1 MLSSKAYTETFYI
14 INLMSEEMRNKIP
27 KKILNNIKSRMDNE
41 YEFFIDEDG
50 IESAELLEE
59 TEKILSVLYTDY
71 LATEEERE
79 IILNKEKIISNSKI
93 SNQINNDIEIKE
105 IFQERNK
112 KKITNENS
120 KNTNE
125 LLIMG
130 KEKWYTKLFNFIK
143 KIFDK

>member
-50 IESAELLEE
+50 IESAELLED

-105 IFQERNK
+105 IFSERNK
-112 KKITNENS
+112 KEITNENS

>member
-14 INLMSEEMRNKIP
+14 INLMSEEMKNKIP

-50 IESAELLEE
+50 IESAELLED

-105 IFQERNK
+105 IFSERNK
-112 KKITNENS
+112 KEITNENS